1 MADFGTAAALSRQD
15 IENLRNDLHRHQDE
29 DREDFRSVRSD
40 IGEVR
45 SDIGGIRTEIG
56 EWTGGVKL
64 LKFMAAITVPSALAA
79 AGAAIFNLIRH
90 W

>member
-1 MADFGTAAALSRQD
+1 MQDLGAAALTQHD
-15 IENLRNDLHRHQDE
+15 IENLRNELHRHQDD
-29 DREDFRSVRSD
+29 DREDFKAVRADTTS
-40 IGEVR
+40 
-45 SDIGGIRTEIG
+45 IRAEIANIRAEIS

-64 LKFMAAITVPSALAA
+64 LKFMAVVTVPSALAA